1 MFQPCELGVSMCFI
15 DFFKD
20 ILMDFFKGFLSY
32 PKHLT
37 AWELAA
43 SFQDSP
49 YPPPQAKRWTLGA

>member
-1 MFQPCELGVSMCFI
+1 MCFI